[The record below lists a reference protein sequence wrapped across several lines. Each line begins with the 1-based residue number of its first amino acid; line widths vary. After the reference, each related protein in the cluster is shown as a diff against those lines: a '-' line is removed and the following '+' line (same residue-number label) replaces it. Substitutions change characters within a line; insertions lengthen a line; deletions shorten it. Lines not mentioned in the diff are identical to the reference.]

1 MISKQQICS
10 EKRRPIKKRKGIML
24 GQIITIIAIT
34 LTLST
39 TSLAQ
44 SGNELRQSWK
54 DIAEL
59 ISASGRDDAAVR
71 LLESVDRIS
80 DEELERTYSQESLND
95 MINVLNDILKAV
107 DASKTLRDLELTET
121 ASVTS
126 TSEGFPTNLDYPDSN
141 YCPLSPG
148 RSNGLALQ
156 IAVDAVTAGRIA
168 LEVAKG
174 VWSGLSRGCDEVVVL
189 PVVGGGNLSLACIP
203 ADIVLFIAEGLVGA
217 AEGVVEHFEA
227 CDNGVDSAEIEG
239 TWNGVV
245 HINSV
250 LEAHEDQLMTHD
262 EDIKRELFLIHD
274 KLDTQGE
281 MLEIVLDNQQKI
293 MNLLR
298 TPQGRRPGW
307 NERRDRN

>member
-1 MISKQQICS
+1 MISIQQMYS

-24 GQIITIIAIT
+24 GQIITIIAVT

-39 TSLAQ
+39 TSLAL
-44 SGNELRQSWK
+44 SSNELRQSWE

-59 ISASGRDDAAVR
+59 ISASGRDDDAVR
-71 LLESVDRIS
+71 LLESVDKIS
-80 DEELERTYSQESLND
+80 DEELERTYSQESLDD
-95 MINVLNDILKAV
+95 MINVLNDILIAV
-107 DASKTLRDLELTET
+107 DASKTLRDLELTETWT

-156 IAVDAVTAGRIA
+156 IAVDAVTAARIA
-168 LEVAKG
+168 LEVGKG
-174 VWSGLSRGCDEVVVL
+174 VWSGLSRGCEEVVVL

-203 ADIVLFIAEGLVGA
+203 ADIALFVFEGLVGV

-239 TWNGVV
+239 TWKGVV

-250 LEAHEDQLMTHD
+250 LEAHTDQLMTHD
-262 EDIKRELFLIHD
+262 EDIKRELDLIHD
-274 KLDTQGE
+274 KLDTQEE
-281 MLEIVLDNQQKI
+281 MLEFVLDNQRKI
-293 MNLLR
+293 MKLLR
-298 TPQGRRPGW
+298 TPQGRRPRW
-307 NERRDRN
+307 NAK